1 MAAVHVFD
9 YLTSAPSEPM
19 SAVVAVFG
27 DDPFLKRLALSTI
40 RQRLLSGEGA
50 ELSCTEFDGRMTA
63 LRDVLDELST
73 VTLFGGDR
81 RLAIVAP
88 ADEFVTAHRAKLEDY
103 VAAPSRRGV
112 LVLEVKSW
120 PANTRLAKAVAQSG
134 LPIECK
140 VPAAPRLLKWLTR
153 WAKDRHQVR
162 LDRADAELMVD
173 IVGPEPGLLE
183 QELAKLAAVVG
194 PGGEVGT
201 QMIHDLVGGWRT
213 KTTWEMIDAMLAGD
227 APAAL
232 AQLDQLLLGG
242 EHPVALMGQVS
253 WSLRAFAAA
262 TRLIE
267 QAERAGRRLPLRV
280 ALEQAGVKPFRLA
293 QSESSLRRIGRERG
307 GRLYRL
313 LLETD
318 LALKGANS
326 SPTRARIVVEQLI
339 CRLGGPAAV
348 AR

>member
-1 MAAVHVFD
+1 
-9 YLTSAPSEPM
+9 
-19 SAVVAVFG
+19 
-27 DDPFLKRLALSTI
+27 
-40 RQRLLSGEGA
+40 
-50 ELSCTEFDGRMTA
+50 
-63 LRDVLDELST
+63 
-73 VTLFGGDR
+73 
-81 RLAIVAP
+81 
-88 ADEFVTAHRAKLEDY
+88 
-103 VAAPSRRGV
+103 
-112 LVLEVKSW
+112 VLEVKSW

-162 LDRADAELMVD
+162 LDRADAEMMVD